1 MNGFYREIDG
11 IFRLRVPFE
20 NLYTSVFV
28 IECNGRVALV
38 DCATTAFDVD
48 EYIVPSLDALG
59 YRLSDLDALVLTH
72 RHGDHAGGLPR
83 ILEYAPD
90 LKIVC
95 DAGELFDGVSTVS
108 LAGHTLD
115 SIGVIDIRT
124 RTLISGDGL
133 QGAGVDKYRC
143 NVKSQEDYLETLTRI
158 RNDERIER
166 ILLSHAYEPWYSD
179 RIEGRE
185 AVLTCLAE
193 CKKYLKH
200 YEGNLS

>member
-115 SIGVIDIRT
+115 SIGVIDKRT
-124 RTLISGDGL
+124 GTLISGDGL
-133 QGAGVDKYRC
+133 QGAGVDKYRTYTQ
-143 NVKSQEDYLETLTRI
+143 SPEEYLRTLDRLAA
-158 RNDERIER
+158 DERIENV
-166 ILLSHAYEPWYSD
+166 LFSHAYEPWYAD
-179 RIEGRE
+179 RAIGRE
-185 AVLTCLAE
+185 AVLACLDD
-193 CKKYLKH
+193 CKKYVKL
-200 YEGNLS
+200 